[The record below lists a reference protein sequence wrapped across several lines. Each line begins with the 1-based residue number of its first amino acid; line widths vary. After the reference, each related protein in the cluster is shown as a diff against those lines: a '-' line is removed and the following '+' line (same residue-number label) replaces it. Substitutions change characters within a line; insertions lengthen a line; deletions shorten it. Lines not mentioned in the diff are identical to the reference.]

1 MGKTKY
7 LTAPVPS
14 DKTPAGIPYI
24 LGNELGERFSFYGMR
39 CILVFFMTH
48 LLLNSAG
55 ELAPMT
61 NEQSKVWFHLFVS
74 AVYFTPLIGALISD
88 IWLGKY
94 RTILIFSILYCFG
107 FAALAFN
114 HTRAGLITGL
124 VLIAIGSGM
133 IKPCVSANVGD
144 QFGKKNKHLMA
155 KMYSWFYFAINL
167 GAFAST
173 MLIPILLDKYN
184 ATVAFGVPAALMVAA
199 TITFWM
205 GRKKFVHIPRGGL
218 TFVKE
223 CFSGEGLRTI
233 GKLAIIYL
241 FVVPFWAMF
250 DQMDSS
256 WMLQAEKMDRMWLG
270 REWLPTQI
278 VSANPLLIMA
288 LIPIFSYAIY
298 PAIHKVFPLTALRK
312 IGLGLFVAA
321 LSFVV
326 PAWVESQV
334 TGGDVFKCSSRSA
347 VSDLEPIRLLDGKTD
362 GTGWS
367 SGKFDANEPQEI
379 VIRLRERRAWTIN
392 RVAIDAATTLS
403 GDEIIAKL
411 DELAMDKL
419 RQLTELRQSG
429 EASQGEIDELAKEV
443 ELLGG
448 AVRQAKKAAGNQNG
462 RAGAADA
469 ARAVAAKI
477 MGEVG
482 QGTEWLDNRN
492 YRPKEVSVFGAD
504 FGGKLI
510 PKLLPELSDEEKK
523 EVADPEAYLAENG
536 WELLASGA
544 VADGEESVEFEFEA
558 VDATH
563 VLVLVKSNYGVDRV
577 KIGEV
582 RVLTSEAMPEQSRR
596 FAADV
601 WPNVAA
607 VGFKPSVGWLFLAY
621 IILTA
626 AEVMVSITC
635 LEFSYTQAPK
645 KMKSFI
651 MAVFLLSISLGNAFT
666 ALVNEF
672 IQNSDGTSKLAG
684 PSYFWF
690 FVIVMAVTAVLFIPV
705 AARYKVKDHIQD
717 EATEEAAR

>member
-1 MGKTKY
+1 MCKKKY
-7 LTAPVPS
+7 LTAPLPS
-14 DKTPAGIPYI
+14 EKTPAGIPYI

-39 CILVFFMTH
+39 SILVFFMTH
-48 LLLNSAG
+48 LLLNQAG
-55 ELAPMT
+55 ELMPMT
-61 NEQSKVWFHLFVS
+61 EDQSKVWFHLFVS
-74 AVYFTPLIGALISD
+74 AAYFMPLIGALISD

-94 RTILIFSILYCFG
+94 RTILIFSVLYCFG
-107 FAALAFN
+107 FAALALF
-114 HTRAGLITGL
+114 HTRLGLVSGL
-124 VLIAIGSGM
+124 VLIAIGTGV

-144 QFGKKNKHLMA
+144 QFGQKNKHLMA

-167 GAFAST
+167 GAFASI
-173 MLIPILLDKYN
+173 MLIPILLDRYN
-184 ATVAFGVPAALMVAA
+184 ATVAFGAPAVLMAAA
-199 TITFWM
+199 TLTFWL
-205 GRKKFVHIPRGGL
+205 GRKKYVHIPRGGVK
-218 TFVKE
+218 FVKE

-256 WMLQAEKMDRMWLG
+256 WMLQAEKMDRVLFNH
-270 REWLPTQI
+270 EWLPTQI
-278 VSANPLLIMA
+278 ASANPLLIM
-288 LIPIFSYAIY
+288 LMIPIFSYAIY
-298 PAIHKVFPLTALRK
+298 PALHRIFPLTALRK

-326 PAWVESQV
+326 PAWVESQI
-334 TGGDVFKCSSRSA
+334 TGGDVFKCSSRST
-347 VSDLEPIRLLDGKTD
+347 VSDLEPIRLLDGETD

-367 SGKFDANEPQEI
+367 SAKFEANEPQEI
-379 VIRLRERRAWTIN
+379 VIRLRERRAWRID
-392 RVAIDAATTLS
+392 RVAIDASATLS
-403 GDEIIAKL
+403 ADEIIAKL
-411 DELAMDKL
+411 DELAMDNLRKL
-419 RQLTELRQSG
+419 TKLRQSG
-429 EASQGEIDELAKEV
+429 EASQGEIDELAKAV
-443 ELLGG
+443 DLLGG
-448 AVRQAKKAAGNQNG
+448 AVRQARKAAGNQKG
-462 RAGAADA
+462 RSASADA
-469 ARAVAAKI
+469 ARAVATKI
-477 MGEVG
+477 LGEAG
-482 QGTEWLDNRN
+482 QGIEWLDNRS

-510 PKLLPELSDEEKK
+510 PKLLFELNDEEK
-523 EVADPEAYLAENG
+523 EQVTDSEAYLAENG
-536 WELLASGA
+536 WKLLASGA
-544 VADGEESVEFEFEA
+544 VADGEENIELEFEA

-577 KIGEV
+577 KIGEIK
-582 RVLTSEAMPEQSRR
+582 VLTSEAMPEQSRR
-596 FAADV
+596 FAGDV

-607 VGFKPSVGWLFLAY
+607 VGYKPSVGWLFLAY

-651 MAVFLLSISLGNAFT
+651 MAVFLLSISLGNVFT
-666 ALVNEF
+666 ALVNKF
-672 IQNSDGTSKLAG
+672 IQNADGSSKLAG

-717 EATEEAAR
+717 EGE